1 MADRK
6 FINGVT
12 PEGLAQFAFLTKPET
27 WEGKEMGYSITL
39 RMNDEDTKEFVAM
52 LNGVLDKAK
61 ENGKKWRKEP
71 FMGMHTD
78 SDGHVVFKFKA
89 KTTVITRGGEI
100 IKRTIPIVDGKCKPM
115 KVNSLGNGTVVRVAY
130 SLSPYWVSS
139 AVNGIGL
146 YLNAVQVIKYV
157 PYTPKKKDSFYGFTV
172 VEDGYDS
179 EAEEAP
185 EEEEFVDIDNAEF

>member
-1 MADRK
+1 MAQNRK

-12 PEGLAQFAFLTKPET
+12 PAGLAQYAFISKPEV
-27 WEGKEMGYSITL
+27 WEGKEVGYSITL

-52 LNGVLDKAK
+52 LNGIIDKAK

-71 FMGMHTD
+71 YMGMHTD
-78 SDGHVVFKFKA
+78 ADGHIVFKFKA
-89 KTTVITRGGEI
+89 KPTVTTRGGET
-100 IKRTIPIVDGKCKPM
+100 IKRTIPVVDAKCKPLDV
-115 KVNSLGNGTVVRVAY
+115 KYFGDGTVVKVAY

-146 YLNAVQVIKYV
+146 YLSAIQVIKYV
-157 PYTPKKKDSFYGFTV
+157 PFVSGKGNSYGFK

-179 EAEEAP
+179 AEADEAA
-185 EEEEFVDIDNAEF
+185 EEFVDIDNAEF